1 MDLPE
6 MIEALRRERAR
17 LDEAIV
23 SFERLLREREPR
35 RGRPPL
41 RLKQADADCMLKN
54 GEMAHAAMQ

>member
-6 MIEALRRERAR
+6 MIAALRQQRAC

-23 SFERLLREREPR
+23 SIERLLREREPR

-41 RLKQADADCMLKN
+41 RLKRADGDSINKN
-54 GEMAHAAMQ
+54 GHMAHTATQ